1 MAFFIV
7 SNQGGLVIDI
17 QGGVFAAKTPLDAY
31 TKNPSGKQDNQLWIL
46 EEPAASENLQGYYF
60 LQSKQP
66 SAKGEKLVINI
77 EGSSN
82 VAPTHLDVY
91 TKTPSASGV
100 SFSQLWWSVPAP
112 AADGWFFI
120 TSQFTTAG
128 PDSQPLV
135 IEIQGGSQRPK
146 TLLQVNL
153 PKTTD
158 APGGNDYQLWQFVDE
173 NGNTVT
179 PPPPPAGQGGTISN
193 WPGGPGKGPTP
204 M

>member
-7 SNQGGLVIDI
+7 SNQGGHVIDI
-17 QGGVFAAKTPLDAY
+17 QGGNFAATTPLDAY
-31 TKNPSGKQDNQLWIL
+31 TKNSSGKQNNQLWSF
-46 EEPAASENLQGYYF
+46 EEPAASQNLQGYYF

-66 SAKGEKLVINI
+66 SAKGEELVINI

-82 VAPTHLDVY
+82 VARTHLDVY
-91 TKTPSASGV
+91 PKTPSASGV
-100 SFSQLWWSVPAP
+100 TLSQLWWFVPAP
-112 AADGWFFI
+112 AAEGWFFI
-120 TSQFTTAG
+120 TSWEMTAG
-128 PDSQPLV
+128 PNSQQLV
-135 IEIQGGSQRPK
+135 IEIQGGSQNRN

-179 PPPPPAGQGGTISN
+179 PPAPPAGKGGTISN
-193 WPGGPGKGPTP
+193 WPGGPGKGPTA